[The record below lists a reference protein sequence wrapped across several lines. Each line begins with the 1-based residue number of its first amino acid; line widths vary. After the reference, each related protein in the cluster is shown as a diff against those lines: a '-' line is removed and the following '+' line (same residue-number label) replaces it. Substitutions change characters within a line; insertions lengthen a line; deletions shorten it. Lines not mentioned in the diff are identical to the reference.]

1 MAPKEKETFVIQVIS
16 NQNATWQGTVQWV
29 EKKKTVPYRSM
40 LELIKLIDSA
50 VGDSPG
56 NDETTFTQQN
66 RIPGAGKTKKQKRQN

>member
-1 MAPKEKETFVIQVIS
+1 MAQNSKETFVVQVIS

-50 VGDSPG
+50 VDDDPG
-56 NDETTFTQQN
+56 IKEGMTF
-66 RIPGAGKTKKQKRQN
+66 KKW